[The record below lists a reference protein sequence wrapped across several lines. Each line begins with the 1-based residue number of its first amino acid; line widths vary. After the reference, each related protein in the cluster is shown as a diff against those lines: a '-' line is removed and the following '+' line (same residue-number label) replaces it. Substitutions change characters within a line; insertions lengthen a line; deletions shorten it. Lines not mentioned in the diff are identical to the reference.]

1 LEKTEDAEGSEVM
14 FYGTKTLENVERT
27 EDDDKDASFSFLVQQ
42 EPGYATMHWGDHPH
56 KTMALQRGK
65 RTNIV
70 ITYCYKDSSRS
81 DVSSRTCYFTQ

>member
-1 LEKTEDAEGSEVM
+1 M
-14 FYGTKTLENVERT
+14 FYGTKKLHNVERGT
-27 EDDDKDASFSFLVQQ
+27 RDDDKDEESFSFLVQQ
-42 EPGYATMHWGDHPH
+42 EAGYATIHWGSHPH

-81 DVSSRTCYFTQ
+81 DVSSRSCYFTE